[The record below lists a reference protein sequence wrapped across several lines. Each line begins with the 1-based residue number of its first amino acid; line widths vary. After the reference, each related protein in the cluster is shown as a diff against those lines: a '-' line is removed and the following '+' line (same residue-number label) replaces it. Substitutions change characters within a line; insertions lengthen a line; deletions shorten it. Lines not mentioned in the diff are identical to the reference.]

1 MKEDETTEIRFSRC
15 FGVRLFFTSVLKCST
30 VSYLRERFIMSSLI
44 QPELFFSAL
53 SPAEQRIQQ
62 ALEDIRQGKP
72 VLVMD
77 DFDRENEADLI
88 IAAETLTVETMA
100 RMIRDGSGIVC
111 LCLTEELADHLEL
124 PPMVVDNSSQF
135 KTAFTVTIEA
145 AQGVT
150 TGVSAK
156 DRVTTILAATK
167 DGAIA
172 SDLSRPGHVFP
183 LRARNGGVLTRRGH
197 TEGTIDLARL
207 AGLKPSGVLCELT
220 NPDGSMA
227 SGIQV
232 LAYAQT
238 HGLTVISIEELVQY
252 RLKHNI

>member
-1 MKEDETTEIRFSRC
+1 
-15 FGVRLFFTSVLKCST
+15 
-30 VSYLRERFIMSSLI
+30 MSSLI
-44 QPELFFSAL
+44 QPEIFFSAL
-53 SPAEQRIQQ
+53 PPAEQRIQQ

-88 IAAETLTVETMA
+88 VAAQTLNVETMA

-111 LCLTEELADHLEL
+111 LTLTNELADHLKL
-124 PPMVVDNSSQF
+124 PPMVQDNSSQF
-135 KTAFTVTIEA
+135 KTAFTITIEA

-156 DRVTTILAATK
+156 DRVTTIHAAIK
-167 DGAIA
+167 EGAVA
-172 SDLSRPGHVFP
+172 TDLNRPGHVFP
-183 LRARNGGVLTRRGH
+183 LRGRDGGVLSRRGH
-197 TEGTIDLARL
+197 TEGSIDLARM
-207 AGLKPSGVLCELT
+207 AGLKPAGVLCEVT
-220 NPDGSMA
+220 NPDGTMA

-238 HGLTVISIEELVQY
+238 HHLTLITIEEIVQY
-252 RLKHNI
+252 RLAHQL

>member
-1 MKEDETTEIRFSRC
+1 
-15 FGVRLFFTSVLKCST
+15 
-30 VSYLRERFIMSSLI
+30 MSSLI
-44 QPELFFSAL
+44 QPEIFFSAL
-53 SPAEQRIQQ
+53 PPAEQRIRQ
-62 ALEDIRQGKP
+62 AFEDMRQGKP

-88 IAAETLTVETMA
+88 VAAETMNVETMA

-111 LCLTEELADHLEL
+111 LTLTDELANHLEL
-124 PPMVVDNSSQF
+124 PPMVEDNSSQF
-135 KTAFTVTIEA
+135 KTAFTITIEA

-156 DRVTTILAATK
+156 DRTTTIRAAIK

-172 SDLSRPGHVFP
+172 SDLNRPGHVFP
-183 LRARNGGVLTRRGH
+183 LRGRDGGVLARRGH
-197 TEGTIDLARL
+197 TEGSIDLARL
-207 AGLKPSGVLCELT
+207 AGLKPAGVLCEVT

-232 LAYAQT
+232 LSYAQT
-238 HGLTVISIEELVQY
+238 HDLTLITIEELVQY
-252 RLKHNI
+252 RVQHNV

>member
-1 MKEDETTEIRFSRC
+1 
-15 FGVRLFFTSVLKCST
+15 
-30 VSYLRERFIMSSLI
+30 MSSLI

-88 IAAETLTVETMA
+88 IAAETLTIETMA
-100 RMIRDGSGIVC
+100 QMIRDGSGIVC

-156 DRVTTILAATK
+156 DRVTTVLAATK
-167 DGAIA
+167 DDAVA

-227 SGIQV
+227 SGIEV

-252 RLKHNI
+252 RLKHNV

>member
-1 MKEDETTEIRFSRC
+1 
-15 FGVRLFFTSVLKCST
+15 
-30 VSYLRERFIMSSLI
+30 MSSLI
-44 QPELFFSAL
+44 QPEIFFSAL
-53 SPAEQRIQQ
+53 PPAAQRIEQ
-62 ALEDIRQGKP
+62 ALEDMRQGKP

-88 IAAETLTVETMA
+88 VAAETLTVETMA

-111 LCLTEELADHLEL
+111 LTLTDELANHLEL
-124 PPMVVDNSSQF
+124 PPMVQDNSSQF

-156 DRVTTILAATK
+156 DRTTTIFAAIK

-172 SDLSRPGHVFP
+172 SDLNRPGHVFP
-183 LRARNGGVLTRRGH
+183 LRGRDDGVLTRRGH
-197 TEGTIDLARL
+197 TEGSIDLARL
-207 AGLKPSGVLCELT
+207 AGLKPSGVLCEVT

-232 LAYAQT
+232 LSYAQT
-238 HGLTVISIEELVQY
+238 HHLTLITIEELVQY
-252 RLKHNI
+252 RLQHNV

>member
-1 MKEDETTEIRFSRC
+1 
-15 FGVRLFFTSVLKCST
+15 
-30 VSYLRERFIMSSLI
+30 MSSLI
-44 QPELFFSAL
+44 QPEIFFSAL
-53 SPAEQRIQQ
+53 SPAEQRIEQ
-62 ALEDIRQGKP
+62 ALEDMRQGKP

-88 IAAETLTVETMA
+88 VAAETLNVETMA

-111 LCLTEELADHLEL
+111 LTLTDELANHLEL
-124 PPMVVDNSSQF
+124 PPMVQDNSSQF

-156 DRVTTILAATK
+156 DRTTTILAAIK

-172 SDLSRPGHVFP
+172 SDLNRPGHIFP
-183 LRARNGGVLTRRGH
+183 LRGRDGGVLTRRGH
-197 TEGTIDLARL
+197 TEGSIDLARL
-207 AGLKPSGVLCELT
+207 AGLKPSGVLCEVT

-232 LAYAQT
+232 LSYAQT
-238 HGLTVISIEELVQY
+238 HHLTLITIEELVQY
-252 RLKHNI
+252 RLQHNV

>member
-1 MKEDETTEIRFSRC
+1 MM
-15 FGVRLFFTSVLKCST
+15 LFRNATISHVLKCST
-30 VSYLRERFIMSSLI
+30 VSIFYESVSMSSLI
-44 QPELFFSAL
+44 QPEIFFSAL
-53 SPAEQRIQQ
+53 PPAEQRIRQ
-62 ALEDIRQGKP
+62 AFEDMRQGKP

-88 IAAETLTVETMA
+88 VAAETMNVETMA

-111 LCLTEELADHLEL
+111 LTLTDELANHLEL
-124 PPMVVDNSSQF
+124 PPMVEDNSSQF
-135 KTAFTVTIEA
+135 KTAFTITIEA

-156 DRVTTILAATK
+156 DRTTTIRAAIK

-172 SDLSRPGHVFP
+172 SDLNRPGHVFP
-183 LRARNGGVLTRRGH
+183 LRGRDGGVLTRRGH
-197 TEGTIDLARL
+197 TEGSIDLARL
-207 AGLKPSGVLCELT
+207 AGLKPAGVLCEVT

-232 LAYAQT
+232 LSYAQT
-238 HGLTVISIEELVQY
+238 HDLTLITIEELVQY
-252 RLKHNI
+252 RVQHNV

>member
-1 MKEDETTEIRFSRC
+1 
-15 FGVRLFFTSVLKCST
+15 
-30 VSYLRERFIMSSLI
+30 
-44 QPELFFSAL
+44 
-53 SPAEQRIQQ
+53 
-62 ALEDIRQGKP
+62 
-72 VLVMD
+72 
-77 DFDRENEADLI
+77 
-88 IAAETLTVETMA
+88 MA

-156 DRVTTILAATK
+156 DRVTTVLAATK

-183 LRARNGGVLTRRGH
+183 LRARDGGVLTRRGH

-238 HGLTVISIEELVQY
+238 HGLTLISIEELVQY
-252 RLKHNI
+252 RLKHNL

>member
-1 MKEDETTEIRFSRC
+1 
-15 FGVRLFFTSVLKCST
+15 
-30 VSYLRERFIMSSLI
+30 MSSLI
-44 QPELFFSAL
+44 QPEIFFSAL
-53 SPAEQRIQQ
+53 RPAEERIQQ

-88 IAAETLTVETMA
+88 VAAETLTDETMA

-111 LCLTEELADHLEL
+111 LCLTDELADHLEL

-135 KTAFTVTIEA
+135 KTAFTITIEA
-145 AQGVT
+145 AEGVT

-156 DRVTTILAATK
+156 DRTTTVKAAIK
-167 DGAIA
+167 DDAIA
-172 SDLSRPGHVFP
+172 TDLNRPGHVFP
-183 LRARNGGVLTRRGH
+183 LRARKGGVLERRGH

-207 AGLKPSGVLCELT
+207 AGLKPSGMLCELT
-220 NPDGSMA
+220 NPDGTMA

-238 HGLTVISIEELVQY
+238 HHLTVITIEEIVQY
-252 RLKHNI
+252 RLVHNL

>member
-1 MKEDETTEIRFSRC
+1 
-15 FGVRLFFTSVLKCST
+15 
-30 VSYLRERFIMSSLI
+30 MSSLI
-44 QPELFFSAL
+44 QPEIFFSAL
-53 SPAEQRIQQ
+53 PPAEQRIQK

-88 IAAETLTVETMA
+88 VAAETLNVETMA
-100 RMIRDGSGIVC
+100 LMIRDGSGIVC
-111 LCLTEELADHLEL
+111 LCLTDELANHLQL
-124 PPMVVDNSSQF
+124 PPMVADNSSQF

-145 AQGVT
+145 AIGVT

-156 DRVTTILAATK
+156 DRTTTIKAAIK
-167 DGAIA
+167 DGAVA
-172 SDLSRPGHVFP
+172 NDLNRPGHVFP

-207 AGLKPSGVLCELT
+207 AGLKPAGVLCELT
-220 NPDGSMA
+220 NPDGTMA

-232 LAYAQT
+232 LSYAQT
-238 HGLTVISIEELVQY
+238 HHLTVITIEEIAQY
-252 RLKHNI
+252 RLAHNL